1 MKNSS
6 LTMIRSLKLS
16 GIESR
21 IILGTL
27 FLLFSLSAFSKEY
40 RVNSSSSTLN
50 WEAKKVTGQHVGTI
64 SFGEGTLSVESKK
77 ITGGKIAVIMNTII
91 DTDLTDEG
99 YKQKLIGHL
108 KSDDF
113 FGVDKFPQS
122 TLEVTKV
129 ALKSDNLYH
138 FTADL
143 TIKGISSPVEFDA
156 EVKDDG
162 GQLTASGLMVV
173 NRTKYGIKYGSGSFF
188 EGLGDKMIYDEFTL
202 KFKLVASTN

>member
-1 MKNSS
+1 MNNLFSKKTHSS
-6 LTMIRSLKLS
+6 TIS
-16 GIESR
+16 GFASR
-21 IILGTL
+21 IIPGLVL
-27 FLLFSLSAFSKEY
+27 IFLSYPVFSKEY
-40 RVNSSSSTLN
+40 RVNSTSSTLE

-64 SFGEGTLSVESKK
+64 SFGEGVLNVERKK
-77 ITGGKIAVIMNTII
+77 ITGGKVAVEMNTIV
-91 DTDLTDEG
+91 DTDLTNDG

-113 FGVDKFPQS
+113 FGVDKFPQA

-143 TIKGISSPVEFDA
+143 TIKGISSAVEFDA
-156 EVKDDG
+156 EVKDDA
-162 GQLTASGLMVV
+162 GQLTATGLMVV

-188 EGLGDKMIYDEFTL
+188 EGLGDKMIYDDFTL

>member
-1 MKNSS
+1 MNNSTSKNKHI
-6 LTMIRSLKLS
+6 LNFS
-16 GIESR
+16 GIASR
-21 IILGTL
+21 IIPGMVLI
-27 FLLFSLSAFSKEY
+27 LLSYPSFSKEY
-40 RVNSSSSTLN
+40 RINSTSSTLE

-64 SFGEGTLSVESKK
+64 SFGEGVLNVDRKK
-77 ITGGKIAVIMNTII
+77 ITGGKVAVDMNTIVN
-91 DTDLTDEG
+91 TDITNDG
-99 YKQKLIGHL
+99 SKQKLIGHL

-113 FGVDKFPQS
+113 FGVEKFPQA
-122 TLEVTKV
+122 TLEVKNV
-129 ALKSDNLYH
+129 ASKSDNLYH

-156 EVKDDG
+156 EVKNDE
-162 GQLTASGLMVV
+162 GQLTATGTMVV

>member
-1 MKNSS
+1 MLN
-6 LTMIRSLKLS
+6 LS
-16 GIESR
+16 GIGSR
-21 IILGTL
+21 IIPGLVI
-27 FLLFSLSAFSKEY
+27 LLFSYPVFAKDY
-40 RVNSSSSTLN
+40 RVNSTSSTLE

-64 SFGEGTLSVESKK
+64 SFGEGTLNVERKK
-77 ITGGKIAVIMNTII
+77 ITGGKVAVDMNTIA
-91 DTDLTDEG
+91 DTDLTNDA

-113 FGVDKFPQS
+113 FGVEKFPQA
-122 TLEVTKV
+122 TLDVKNV

-156 EVKDDG
+156 EVKNDA
-162 GQLTASGLMVV
+162 GQLTANGTIVV

-202 KFKLVASTN
+202 KFKLVATTN